1 MKKIFYFPKPNNSN
15 QYSNNTIKAIEN
27 AGDFSVVNAP
37 TLKEFIKN
45 PLKTLRCNR
54 ADFVI
59 VNWLESHLARKD
71 GSFSLRGMFKFFSY
85 LLLFKIIAKKI
96 IYVRHNIYP
105 HNMIGNSAKVAEK
118 LTDICEKLCNVKVAH
133 SGHLCESGY
142 NYIPHPLYNEGNNY
156 SEKSN
161 GYYIIFGKIEKYK
174 NIESVILNWV
184 SDLPLLIAGSVG
196 DECYL
201 QYLMGIAQGRNIM
214 FDARFIPDSEAAMLV
229 SQAKALIIAHAT
241 DDMIVSGSF
250 FYALSLGVPV
260 IAKRQKFFDWLIHSR
275 DFRGVAIF
283 DSVDELQDILD
294 DRVFISTQYIFNE
307 AEENF
312 GMAIVS
318 LAWKSLFIEYCK
330 KNFK

>member
-1 MKKIFYFPKPNNSN
+1 MKKIFYFPKPNTGN

-45 PLKTLRCNR
+45 PLQILRCNR

-59 VNWLESHLARKD
+59 INWLESHLAGKD
-71 GSFSLRGMFKFFSY
+71 GSFSLIGMFKFFSY
-85 LLLFKIIAKKI
+85 LLLFKIIAKNL

-105 HNMIGNSAKVAEK
+105 HNMSGKSAKLAAQ
-118 LTDICEKLCNVKVAH
+118 LTDFCQKFCNVKVAH

-142 NYIPHPLYNEGNNY
+142 NYIPHPLYSEVNKY

-161 GYYIIFGKIEKYK
+161 GYYIIFGKIERYK

-196 DECYL
+196 DERYL
-201 QYLMGIAQGRNIM
+201 KYLKDISQGRNIM

-229 SQAKALIIAHAT
+229 SQAKALIIAHAD

-260 IAKRQKFFDWLIHSR
+260 ISKSSKFFEWLVDAR
-275 DFRGVAIF
+275 GFRSIVMF
-283 DSVDELQDILD
+283 DSASELENTLK
-294 DRVFISTQYIFNE
+294 RKVFLSPAEVLKE

-312 GMAIVS
+312 GMLKVELS
-318 LAWKSLFIEYCK
+318 WKSLLSPPYSLR
-330 KNFK
+330 N